1 MKHPE
6 LLRAY
11 VDRLIAAPLSV
22 TSVRDADAAW
32 ALHVEDALAALPL
45 VERQRAQTIIDVGSG
60 GGSPGIPLAIET
72 GLAVTLLEARAP
84 KAAFLRRTAA
94 GLGLPV
100 EVLHARS
107 ETLAC
112 GRGRDAWDVAVARA
126 LAPPA
131 AAVELCL
138 PLVRPGGAL
147 VLWLAARELAAV
159 EAAAP
164 ALAGRRGDVLGRPD
178 DRAIVV
184 VEKVGPTPDGFP
196 RRPGAARR
204 RPPPSLR
211 SRR

>member
-1 MKHPE
+1 VKHPE
-6 LLRAY
+6 LLRAD

-22 TSVRDADAAW
+22 TSVRDPEAAW

-45 VERQRAQTIIDVGSG
+45 VERRRPGTLIDVGSG

-72 GLAVTLLEARAP
+72 GASVTLLEARAP

-94 GLGLPV
+94 ELGLSV

-107 ETLAC
+107 ETLAG
-112 GRGRDAWDVAVARA
+112 GRGRDAWDVALARA

-147 VLWLAARELAAV
+147 VLWLAARELDAV
-159 EAAAP
+159 DARAP
-164 ALAGRRGDVLGRPD
+164 ALAGRTGDVLARPD
-178 DRAIVV
+178 GRAIVV
-184 VEKVGPTPDGFP
+184 VEKVGATPDGFP